1 MGFSPG
7 LIKDVGE
14 DIRGVCTRPYLIG
27 ISGNLV
33 YKALKKRLVSGAVLI
48 GTLFYLGNRAFDLD
62 VKGIYIAL
70 GTLVLAVAGFA
81 AQKWA
86 KLALN
91 RSLLFAESHGG
102 NLLEHKKAKRFKEIY
117 LPVLYDNVY
126 GLEAT
131 LLYSARELDDAA
143 QYHEKLYHYLIRD
156 RIHSYA
162 AVPEIKRLF
171 QEAGDSSG
179 GLALNPAELSK
190 IDPAFLDSQKNVKAL
205 MLEGAMLDLGQY
217 VIRSGQIMMSVLGFG
232 AAVKTLLGRT
242 DRQRDERMDS
252 GLDLSFIEDYLDGAP
267 FHPNN
272 TKVMEQANHSTIKD
286 IEQAVG
292 KRRVTEKLYQAFR
305 RFVQNKWHQHIN
317 TSLQANVGRLLY
329 SIAMRYGTRN
339 LMVEDVLWR
348 DERARQ
354 FLFRDLLEEFA
365 GAADAEEIAHN
376 VMRDLER
383 GSLQIYQKVF
393 HDSSAEVER
402 VVRRE
407 YGYSIQESVYRRVRY
422 DCEYALNQL
431 NEQPMAD
438 LQLIG
443 APPRAMQDTGQVMDK
458 ARRELNAFREFC
470 TQSDFEQR
478 WNAATP
484 EMRRA
489 LQLAFYINQDGFKRE
504 VLNAVDGKANQAA
517 VLAVDITKRFTTKAS
532 KSLRRLRLHHQLA
545 KFEYVDTIRQLGE
558 MMRLSTFQ
566 MNPK

>member
-1 MGFSPG
+1 
-7 LIKDVGE
+7 
-14 DIRGVCTRPYLIG
+14 
-27 ISGNLV
+27 
-33 YKALKKRLVSGAVLI
+33 
-48 GTLFYLGNRAFDLD
+48 
-62 VKGIYIAL
+62 
-70 GTLVLAVAGFA
+70 
-81 AQKWA
+81 
-86 KLALN
+86 
-91 RSLLFAESHGG
+91 
-102 NLLEHKKAKRFKEIY
+102 
-117 LPVLYDNVY
+117 
-126 GLEAT
+126 
-131 LLYSARELDDAA
+131 
-143 QYHEKLYHYLIRD
+143 
-156 RIHSYA
+156 
-162 AVPEIKRLF
+162 
-171 QEAGDSSG
+171 
-179 GLALNPAELSK
+179 
-190 IDPAFLDSQKNVKAL
+190 
-205 MLEGAMLDLGQY
+205 
-217 VIRSGQIMMSVLGFG
+217 
-232 AAVKTLLGRT
+232 
-242 DRQRDERMDS
+242 
-252 GLDLSFIEDYLDGAP
+252 
-267 FHPNN
+267 
-272 TKVMEQANHSTIKD
+272 
-286 IEQAVG
+286 
-292 KRRVTEKLYQAFR
+292 
-305 RFVQNKWHQHIN
+305 
-317 TSLQANVGRLLY
+317 
-329 SIAMRYGTRN
+329 
-339 LMVEDVLWR
+339 
-348 DERARQ
+348 
-354 FLFRDLLEEFA
+354 
-365 GAADAEEIAHN
+365 
-376 VMRDLER
+376 MRDLER

-443 APPRAMQDTGQVMDK
+443 TPPRAMQDTGQVMDK